1 MEIWHTKEEKPEV
14 ATGFAEASLLIKRD
28 NSYGV
33 WYQIIAFYEFE
44 EYKNVIIEWCTIA
57 DLLALEQQLLTAN
70 SQIELLVQRNKELKV
85 RISGRELEYETAC
98 EVLFEK
104 EQQLQAKEEEIK
116 ELTKVVKMYRES
128 DFQETVTD
136 LENNNKSL
144 QAKLQQAK
152 EGLEFYAKAKH
163 FEEHSHYDIMLEWGE
178 KARETLEMINK
189 E

>member
-28 NSYGV
+28 NNYGV

-57 DLLALEQQLLTAN
+57 DLLSLEQQLQEKSEKIKELDLKLCKAFEEKKEALLTAN
-70 SQIELLVQRNKELKV
+70 SQIILFAQRNKELKV

-104 EQQLQAKEEEIK
+104 EQQLKAKDEE
-116 ELTKVVKMYRES
+116 
-128 DFQETVTD
+128 
-136 LENNNKSL
+136 NKSL

-163 FEEHSHYDIMLEWGE
+163 FEEHSYYDIMLEWGE
-178 KARETLEMINK
+178 KARETLEMISK

>member
-1 MEIWHTKEEKPEV
+1 MINLNKMKVGNRYILT
-14 ATGFAEASLLIKRD
+14 LRD
-28 NSYGV
+28 G
-33 WYQIIAFYEFE
+33 E
-44 EYKNVIIEWCTIA
+44 
-57 DLLALEQQLLTAN
+57 
-70 SQIELLVQRNKELKV
+70 QIEMTCCNKYDDYVNFGYSNWNFYFDGKYKDQDISSMRVILYTPLDVEEL
-85 RISGRELEYETAC
+85 R
-98 EVLFEK
+98 
-104 EQQLQAKEEEIK
+104 QQPQANEEEIK

-144 QAKLQQAK
+144 QTKLQQAK